1 MVTDGSERMKRKR
14 FLVSAKV
21 GSNRWVWE
29 KKKREVRFLRLH
41 F

>member
-21 GSNRWVWE
+21 GSNR
-29 KKKREVRFLRLH
+29 
-41 F
+41 